1 VGPAHLSDPEDF
13 MLLSRNRL
21 LAALT
26 LVGTFTGCNRY
37 ALFNQ
42 AGYEQAAFSN
52 EADILFVVDNSSSMS
67 QEAGALGTSMDA
79 FISRL
84 TSTDGAVAVTETL
97 EDAVGNYI
105 TYTQDRGKFLDYKIG
120 ITTTTPDDLAS
131 DGMDPGEGGRLVS
144 AIIEKDDADVAEA
157 FRYSMLC
164 ETTYWPSDTPRSNS
178 GEITDCSSTPEE
190 GVTQEF
196 LDCVCGFDE
205 WKTTREGTGTEE
217 HLESALMALCRSV
230 PNPPEACYDS
240 LSIFVDSEDIKN
252 DDFIRP
258 DSTVVVVL
266 VTDEGDSSRRIPS
279 TGTEIDLAT
288 PYLDAFAEFD
298 NNIKVVGIGPL
309 YDPAVDSQPRCID
322 GAGFGGYLV
331 DRIIHATEQTGGFYR
346 YIVEEDAGA
355 GCVNSDFS
363 THLDELGVLL
373 EDLDTS
379 FQLQSIPDISTI
391 QVWLDG
397 EEVPKATGTP
407 QGNGDVTYDE
417 GWSYDSA
424 QNAVVFWGKWIP
436 DYNADV
442 EIFYRPLSDKPR
454 DLPPM

>member
-1 VGPAHLSDPEDF
+1 MRHSRIRPLTALKLIGSIGALS
-13 MLLSRNRL
+13 
-21 LAALT
+21 A
-26 LVGTFTGCNRY
+26 VTGCNRY

-105 TYTQDRGKFLDYKIG
+105 TYTQDRGKFLDYQIG
-120 ITTTTPDDLAS
+120 VTTTTPNDLAS
-131 DGMDPGEGGRLVS
+131 DGMDPGEGGRLIGEV
-144 AIIEKDDADVAEA
+144 IKKDDANVEET
-157 FRYSMLC
+157 FRYDMLC
-164 ETTYWPSDTPRSNS
+164 KTTYWPSDTPLSTT
-178 GEITDCSSTPEE
+178 GEITDCSTTPEE

-205 WKTTREGTGTEE
+205 WKQTREGTGTEE
-217 HLESALMALCRSV
+217 PLESALMALCRAV
-230 PNPPEACYDS
+230 PNPPETCYDS
-240 LSIFVDSEDIKN
+240 LSVFEDSDDITNDGFV
-252 DDFIRP
+252 RP
-258 DSTVVVVL
+258 DSTVVVVI

-279 TGTEIDLAT
+279 TGTDTDLAT

-309 YDPAVDSQPRCID
+309 YDPEVDSQPRCID

-331 DRIIHATEQTGGFYR
+331 DRIIHATAETGGFYR
-346 YIVEEDAGA
+346 YIVEEDAGS

-363 THLDELGVLL
+363 THLTELGVLL
-373 EDLDTS
+373 EDLDTA
-379 FQLQSIPDISTI
+379 FQLQSIPDISTL
-391 QVWLDG
+391 QVWIDG
-397 EEVPKATGTP
+397 EEVPKATGTSQP
-407 QGNGDVTYDE
+407 NGDISYQE

-424 QNAVVFWGKWIP
+424 QNAVVFWGKWVP

-442 EIFYRPLSDKPR
+442 EIYYRPLSDKPR